1 MLNLLSKNAFRKFLR
16 DPANATRKGL
26 EKIATHF
33 AANAL
38 DGWSPFPTNIT
49 FFLTYRCNLRCN
61 VCGQWG
67 VSGYVKGF
75 SGKELRDEVD
85 IDTLKRRIDEIA
97 SEKTAITL
105 CGGEVLLYKQWF
117 EFMSHVKS
125 KGLECVLT
133 TNGSMLEANAR
144 KLVEIGL
151 DKLSLSLDGPEAVH
165 NAARG
170 APDIFGKAM
179 RGLQAVNRWKKEL
192 GSTTPVLEI
201 GCTISDQNYKHLDEV
216 VAIAETLDVSCLI
229 FLHLAFLRDEEFSSQ
244 SRLFRELF
252 DVESVHWSGYRYMPG
267 AMDLEYLAD
276 KVAELKNR
284 DGKFPII
291 IHPDFTREEILDYYT
306 KPFFRSKSYTNKC
319 LAPWTS
325 VYVLPN
331 GDVSPCSSF
340 VAGNIRKESFKSIWN
355 NQKFKDFR
363 KILREKELFP
373 ACIRC
378 CELYKH

>member
-284 DGKFPII
+284 DGKFLSSGRNHTPTNASLRGQASTYCRMATSARA
-291 IHPDFTREEILDYYT
+291 PASWRATSGRRASRAFGTTKNSRTSERSSGKKSCSPRASGAVSFTNISSRKPEIRDRKLE
-306 KPFFRSKSYTNKC
+306 SKK
-319 LAPWTS
+319 
-325 VYVLPN
+325 
-331 GDVSPCSSF
+331 
-340 VAGNIRKESFKSIWN
+340 R
-355 NQKFKDFR
+355 
-363 KILREKELFP
+363 
-373 ACIRC
+373 
-378 CELYKH
+378 